1 MLSRLT
7 ESIKQHLDARAAQS
21 IRPQSVFKT
30 GMHQKSLLANVEF
43 QVCKGAQFLSFSKWR
58 RLGWDLTHN
67 ASRFLLPNKARSRC
81 PARSV
86 GPSGGR
92 ARTSPPLGA
101 SRQHMIFLICCSL
114 FARMRCCLFLSCCV
128 KCSEP
133 APTLQQRKCCLI
145 YSVNRSQGMCFSGK
159 QF

>member
-1 MLSRLT
+1 MIPSTVVRARVFLGSYSETFHLQEHANILQGTFVLSRLT
-7 ESIKQHLDARAAQS
+7 ESIKQHLDARTAQS

-58 RLGWDLTHN
+58 RRGWDLTHN
-67 ASRFLLPNKARSRC
+67 ASRSLLPNKARSRC

-101 SRQHMIFLICCSL
+101 AAGTI
-114 FARMRCCLFLSCCV
+114 
-128 KCSEP
+128 
-133 APTLQQRKCCLI
+133 
-145 YSVNRSQGMCFSGK
+145 
-159 QF
+159 